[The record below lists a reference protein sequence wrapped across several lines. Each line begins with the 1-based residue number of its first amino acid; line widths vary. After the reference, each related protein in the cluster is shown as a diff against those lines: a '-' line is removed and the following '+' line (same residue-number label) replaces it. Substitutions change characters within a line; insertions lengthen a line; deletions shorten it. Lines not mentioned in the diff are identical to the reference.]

1 MMTIS
6 DLHPFTMPKYL
17 AHYRVLEKEWG
28 KQERRRQRTLKVH
41 QKGLPPVQNRRRILM
56 HELEE
61 AARNDMLNDIEKVH
75 TSSKPD
81 KTLEWDCRHIGSCQE
96 FVEKQRE
103 ISRLMYSKA
112 VVEQRIKDL
121 QEWKIREDAECVD
134 EEVFLNYME
143 EEINK
148 MTMAINTAEEYKTTM
163 KTLTEQIKEKKQE
176 IKKMKRNIAK
186 FQEMM
191 DLEKECEEILW
202 SLSPPEW
209 QKQQEA
215 RKQIAEKIKA
225 SSQTPSRRSS
235 LRPGRRGSV
244 VLPPIGTTS
253 SKVSVQSNK
262 RKKTEKLEQG
272 IVGNLEIYEK
282 PQIYFTDSTQLLNI
296 MLDMQ
301 AETNRLLEEKEKV
314 EYLVEFGKKWQGG
327 PVKKMKEEN
336 DQCKKQLK
344 SLVETLS
351 EKKETAEELE
361 EKLECFKRRGVLQ
374 ENKEVLKQVCEKIEQ
389 VYIEIPDANPGIQK
403 ASAMV
408 TAIENFVSEALEEL
422 SKLPV
427 KELKKMKTEYKLEKI
442 ARGKREKTLQAMM
455 RRQQREAMREQRALQ
470 PVKKK
475 EMFRSYLVKPL
486 TVEERK
492 PGNGKSKRES
502 FSCNCV
508 L

>member
-1 MMTIS
+1 
-6 DLHPFTMPKYL
+6 MPKYL

-103 ISRLMYSKA
+103 ISRLM
-112 VVEQRIKDL
+112 DL

-148 MTMAINTAEEYKTTM
+148 MTMAINT
-163 KTLTEQIKEKKQE
+163 
-176 IKKMKRNIAK
+176 NIAK

-235 LRPGRRGSV
+235 LR
-244 VLPPIGTTS
+244 
-253 SKVSVQSNK
+253 
-262 RKKTEKLEQG
+262 
-272 IVGNLEIYEK
+272 
-282 PQIYFTDSTQLLNI
+282 
-296 MLDMQ
+296 
-301 AETNRLLEEKEKV
+301 
-314 EYLVEFGKKWQGG
+314 
-327 PVKKMKEEN
+327 MKEEN